1 MLSDVVV
8 KCRTDLYRSKLRHG
22 TVSVAKRCCCK
33 VSPICTKK
41 IKKAIVKFQLL
52 SDVVVK
58 CRVAMLWG
66 CVTPI
71 SFSC

>member
-1 MLSDVVV
+1 MAMFVSVAKRCCCKVSHIEIELSGGA
-8 KCRTDLYRSKLRHG
+8 SI
-22 TVSVAKRCCCK
+22 VSVAKRCCCK

-58 CRVAMLWG
+58 CR
-66 CVTPI
+66 
-71 SFSC
+71 